1 MTLSQIFHSQAK
13 TITFAAGLLILSAF
27 VSRILGLVRN
37 GLLSWKFGAGTETDI
52 YFAAFRIPDFLFGI
66 LIMGGISAVFLPVF
80 SEYFAKDE
88 KEAWNFVSNVLTLL
102 VFTLLVLAVVAFLAA
117 PILIGLVAPGF
128 DPEERDIAAS
138 LTRLM
143 LLSPILFGISS
154 VFSGVLQYFHK
165 FVAYSLAPI
174 MYNLGIIG
182 GILFL
187 VPLFG
192 IWGLGWGVV
201 VGAGMHLLV
210 QVPAA
215 ARAGFSWH
223 LVFNIWH
230 PAIIKVFNLAVP
242 RTIAAAGFHINLIII
257 TALASL
263 ISTGSITIFNYAN
276 DMQHFPIGLIGVSF
290 AVASFPSLSRLFA
303 ENDQSGFQ
311 KAFSTTLRQITFFVV
326 PISLLLFLLRAQVI
340 RLVYGA
346 GDLFTWDETRL
357 TAAVLGVFAFGILF
371 QALIPFLAR
380 AFFSVQ
386 DTKTPTVISI
396 ISVLFNI
403 ILAFSL
409 LSIFAN
415 QSNPFVISLISFL
428 KLQGIDD
435 VRILALP
442 FALALSGAV
451 QFSLLIFFFKRK
463 MENVIQPEVYSS
475 LIKTFLAS
483 LILVAATWG
492 VLRLYG
498 SIFELRTYV
507 EVLVQFIVAGLAGT
521 IAYATAASFLK
532 SSEIQLVW
540 RALRRQL

>member
-80 SEYFAKDE
+80 SEYFAKDK
-88 KEAWNFVSNVLTLL
+88 KEAWDFVSNVLTLL

-128 DPEERDIAAS
+128 DPEEKDITIS

-230 PAIIKVFNLAVP
+230 PSIIKVFNLAVP

-303 ENDQSGFQ
+303 ENDRSGFQ
-311 KAFSTTLRQITFFVV
+311 RAFSATFRQIIFFVV
-326 PISLLLFLLRAQVI
+326 PISLLLFLLRAQLI

-396 ISVLFNI
+396 ISVIFNI
-403 ILAFSL
+403 ILALSL
-409 LSIFAN
+409 LKIFAN
-415 QSNPFVISLISFL
+415 QLNPFVTSLISFL

-435 VRILALP
+435 VRILAFP
-442 FALALSGAV
+442 FALALSGAI
-451 QFSLLIFFFKRK
+451 QFFLLIFFFRRK

-475 LIKTFLAS
+475 FIKTFLAS

-498 SIFELRTYV
+498 SIFELRTYI

-521 IAYATAASFLK
+521 IAYVISAFFLK
-532 SSEIQLVW
+532 SSEIKLVW